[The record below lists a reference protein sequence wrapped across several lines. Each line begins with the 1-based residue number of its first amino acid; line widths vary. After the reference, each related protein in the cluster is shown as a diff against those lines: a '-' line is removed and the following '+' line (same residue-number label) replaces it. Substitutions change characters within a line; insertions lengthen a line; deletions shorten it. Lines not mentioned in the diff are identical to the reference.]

1 MEDPP
6 PPGWFGYFAPRE
18 TGPPYGWDGARRPW
32 VGPFLPQWGQA
43 FTGTDRAMQAEH
55 SSLYPPSGGLTCYCL
70 TVDIDVPS
78 GFGGV
83 GSYVQIENW
92 VLGNPCLI

>member
-1 MEDPP
+1 
-6 PPGWFGYFAPRE
+6 
-18 TGPPYGWDGARRPW
+18 
-32 VGPFLPQWGQA
+32 
-43 FTGTDRAMQAEH
+43 MQAEH

-92 VLGNPCLI
+92 VLGNPCFNMSIQVQRKRESDSGLTTGCGVGGA